1 MVESGKDDH
10 EKFFVDNPLILITHI
25 RLFPTANMTVDE
37 KLNALARLCIVIS
50 AGLYFM
56 KYEHWLTFLI
66 ASILA
71 IVLLKVYYSRNE
83 GKEDFT
89 LVPTYPNP
97 DMQTTTV
104 APLFAEEQQLIPP
117 AYDLYTNT
125 PPDVSFQE
133 PPTPQVYP
141 YSQYLSRTN
150 LLPKDSYACDM
161 LNGGPKQAR
170 EYVNGAF
177 LRHDLAYRDNMSRL
191 YKKRLQ
197 RRFRHDTVW
206 DAFSPYHSY

>member
-1 MVESGKDDH
+1 MGDS
-10 EKFFVDNPLILITHI
+10 EKFFVDSPVVLVENI
-25 RLFPTANMTVDE
+25 RLFPTATMTMDE

-50 AGLYFM
+50 VGLYFM

-71 IVLLKVYYSRNE
+71 IVLLKVYYSRD
-83 GKEDFT
+83 GKKEDFT

-104 APLFAEEQQLIPP
+104 SPLFAEEWQNGEPP

-133 PPTPQVYP
+133 PLSPKVYP
-141 YSQYLSRTN
+141 YSQYLTRTN
-150 LLPKDSYACDM
+150 LLPKDEYSSQL

-177 LRHDLAYRDNMSRL
+177 MRHDLAYRDNMTRL
-191 YKKRLQ
+191 YKKKLQ
-197 RRFRHDTVW
+197 RRFRHLNTF
-206 DAFSPYHSY
+206 DAFSPFHSY